1 MYRQFFGFTKKPFD
15 KGIKPGDFFKSD
27 SFIELEN
34 RFEYI
39 KNYRGI
45 MILTGE
51 PGTGKTSAIRYLID
65 SVNQNNYYPVYLPLS
80 TVGVS
85 DFYRYL
91 NKSLN
96 AGYAHYKSDIFKNI
110 QDRIIDLVTN
120 KNIIPIIIFDE
131 AHLLRDANFQELQII
146 SNIKCDSFDP
156 AIYILVGQNVLLD
169 KLNKYI
175 LNSFYQRITLKYR
188 LANLDRDNTKKYI
201 LQQFKLGGCHEEIL
215 TESAFDNVFKFSKG
229 ALRVIGAIVNKALIL
244 ASIEKKRTIEGDDIV
259 KVTHEVI

>member
-1 MYRQFFGFTKKPFD
+1 MYQQFFGFTKKPFD
-15 KGIKPGDFFKSD
+15 KSIKTNDFFKSD
-27 SFIELEN
+27 SFIELEK

-45 MILTGE
+45 MLLTGD

-65 SVNQNNYYPVYLPLS
+65 SVNQKNFYPVYLPLS
-80 TVGVS
+80 TVGIS

-110 QDRIIDLVTN
+110 QDRIIDLVIN
-120 KNIIPIIIFDE
+120 KNIVPIIIFDE

-156 AIYILVGQNVLLD
+156 AIYILVGQNMLLD
-169 KLNKYI
+169 KLNKTL
-175 LNSFYQRITLKYR
+175 LNSFYQRISLKYR
-188 LANLDRDNTKKYI
+188 LSNLNREDTQNYI
-201 LQQFKLGGCHEEIL
+201 LQQFKLCNCHENIL
-215 TESAFDNVFKFSKG
+215 TESAFDNVYKFSKG
-229 ALRVIGAIVNKALIL
+229 LLRVIGAIVNKALIH
-244 ASIEKKRTIEGDDIV
+244 AAIEKKRTIEGDDIV
-259 KVTHEVI
+259 KVTHEVL